1 MKDEN
6 ITITVEELRK
16 LISIDNFI
24 GEPIDAGD
32 KVLIPVMKMGLGF
45 GTGQNLMGK
54 SDNDVTC
61 AGAGVEPVSM
71 VIIPKHGEGSSGIRV
86 INLTKGSDLNK
97 AISDLGL
104 VINDLVRE
112 FLIKPNEEDDDYDES
127 EYIEP
132 EYSEK
137 SNN

>member
-6 ITITVEELRK
+6 IKITVEELHK

-32 KVLIPVMKMGLGF
+32 KLLIPVMKMGLGF

-54 SDNDVTC
+54 NDNDVIC
-61 AGAGVEPVSM
+61 AGAGAEPVSM
-71 VIIPKHGEGSSGIRV
+71 VIIPKHEDGSSGIRV
-86 INLTKGSDLNK
+86 INLTEGSELNK
-97 AISDLGL
+97 ALSDLGV

-112 FLIKPNEEDDDYDES
+112 FVIKPNEEDDDYDES

-132 EYSEK
+132 TYSEK
-137 SNN
+137 IN